1 MILDTLAN
9 SATYEALHPNFKA
22 AFDYL
27 KSTDL
32 LNLAVDTYY
41 PGEGLKVMVSDK
53 EAMTAEMSA
62 TKFECHNKNID
73 IQVCIRGNETFAWK
87 PRNDCKE
94 VRTEYNPDKDVM
106 FYVDAP
112 QTHYQLIPGQFVIL
126 FPNDVHAAMI
136 GEGMIK
142 KLVVKVAI

>member
-1 MILDTLAN
+1 MIIDTLAN
-9 SATYEALHPNFKA
+9 AGTYAGLHKNFAA

-27 KSTDL
+27 NTTDL
-32 LNLAVDTYY
+32 NALEVGTYF

-73 IQVCIRGNETFAWK
+73 IQVCIRGNETFGWK
-87 PRNDCKE
+87 SRQKCSDIK
-94 VRTEYNPDKDVM
+94 VEYNAEKDVM
-106 FYVDAP
+106 FWNDGP
-112 QTHYQLIPGQFVIL
+112 EMHFPLIPGEFVIL
-126 FPNDVHAAMI
+126 YPNDVHAAMI